1 MKKLLGIV
9 VLGLLLSGNAYAA
22 SKFTYLSCPSI
33 IYQNDNKGK
42 FKDSESYKI
51 GSYIGHYFIKFKDA
65 KKEWT
70 TVTLYMQG
78 NNFSNPSDPDIW
90 TIVPP
95 KKLFT
100 QKFLYVGGSYFF
112 LLEDEEHVN
121 TSWNINLS
129 YDSSGDKLFVLTQNL
144 VGLKE
149 FYGIDLWTSSNHY
162 INAKK
167 VFDNNKFCEV
177 LDKQEFNELKKI
189 GIKINTETKSN
200 DDLTTKSNDDLTQQ
214 LMNLNELYKSGAL
227 TKEEFEKAKK
237 KLLD

>member
-9 VLGLLLSGNAYAA
+9 VLSLLLSSNAYAA

-33 IYQNDNKGK
+33 IFQNNNKGK
-42 FKDSESYKI
+42 FKDSEGYKI

-70 TVTLYMQG
+70 TVNLYMQG
-78 NNFSNPSDPDIW
+78 NTFINPSDPDLW
-90 TIVPP
+90 TIAPP
-95 KKLFT
+95 MKFPTVKFFYTGDGYLLPFDDDDIETFWNIGRDYDASGDDIWVFSQNIKGLKKL
-100 QKFLYVGGSYFF
+100 
-112 LLEDEEHVN
+112 
-121 TSWNINLS
+121 
-129 YDSSGDKLFVLTQNL
+129 
-144 VGLKE
+144 
-149 FYGIDLWTSSNHY
+149 YGIDLWTSSNHY
-162 INAKK
+162 VNAKK

-177 LDKQEFNELKKI
+177 LDKKEFNELIKK

-214 LMNLNELYKSGAL
+214 LKNLNELYKSGAL